1 MVKRRMFTIEQARK
15 YAGMTQK
22 EMAKSIGMSTST
34 YIRIEQN
41 VSNAR
46 VGVINRISKCT
57 GIPVSD
63 FILQ

>member
-1 MVKRRMFTIEQARK
+1 MEKRRMFTIEQARK

-41 VSNAR
+41 VRNAR

>member
-1 MVKRRMFTIEQARK
+1 MEKQRMFTIEQARK

-22 EMAKSIGMSTST
+22 EMAKSIGTSTST
-34 YIRIEQN
+34 YIRIEKD

-46 VGVINRISKCT
+46 VGTINRIFQCT
-57 GIPVSD
+57 GIPISD

>member
-1 MVKRRMFTIEQARK
+1 MEKRRMFTIEQARK

-41 VSNAR
+41 VTNAR

>member
-1 MVKRRMFTIEQARK
+1 MEKRRMFTIEQARK

-57 GIPVSD
+57 GSPVSD

>member
-1 MVKRRMFTIEQARK
+1 MEKRRMFTIEQARK
-15 YAGMTQK
+15 YSGMTQK
-22 EMAKSIGMSTST
+22 EMAKSIGVSTST
-34 YIRIEQN
+34 YVRIEQN
-41 VSNAR
+41 ASNAR

>member
-1 MVKRRMFTIEQARK
+1 MDKRRMFTIEQARK

>member
-1 MVKRRMFTIEQARK
+1 MKKRRMFTIEQARK

>member
-1 MVKRRMFTIEQARK
+1 MEKRRMFTIEQARK

-22 EMAKSIGMSTST
+22 EMAKSIGVSTST

-41 VSNAR
+41 ASNAR

>member
-1 MVKRRMFTIEQARK
+1 MEKRRMFTIEQARK

-34 YIRIEQN
+34 YIRIAQN

>member
-1 MVKRRMFTIEQARK
+1 MEKRRMFTIEQARK

-22 EMAKSIGMSTST
+22 EIAKSIGVSTST
-34 YIRIEQN
+34 YVRIEQN
-41 VSNAR
+41 ASNAR

>member
-1 MVKRRMFTIEQARK
+1 MEKRRMFTIEQARK

-34 YIRIEQN
+34 YILIAQH

>member
-1 MVKRRMFTIEQARK
+1 MEKRRMFTIEQARK

-41 VSNAR
+41 ASNAR

>member
-1 MVKRRMFTIEQARK
+1 MEKRRMFTIEQARK

-22 EMAKSIGMSTST
+22 EMAKRIGTSTST
-34 YIRIEQN
+34 YVRIEQN

-46 VGVINRISKCT
+46 VGTINRISQCT